1 MLNTTRS
8 ILPVMQCF
16 ILCLLLALYFLDWE
30 GERRKAPYSRALPM
44 SIYRSIESFVVVPS
58 SAAAAAAAV
67 VVVVDDVAH
76 VELGTRK
83 GSGNRRD
90 AQMRA

>member
-58 SAAAAAAAV
+58 SAAAAAV
-67 VVVVDDVAH
+67 GVVVDDVAH

>member
-58 SAAAAAAAV
+58 SAAVAAV
-67 VVVVDDVAH
+67 GVVVDDVAH